1 MQTAQQLMPVP
12 FYGDTV
18 VLVGKG
24 NEPLVAMKPIVV
36 NMGLDWKSQHA
47 KVMEKYSSTM
57 VEITIVAEDGKM
69 REMTC
74 LPLRKLPAWLYSIS
88 PNKVKP
94 ELRDKII
101 RYQEECDDAL
111 WDYWSKR
118 SDAHHTGSP
127 NITQQI
133 ALSRHRIA
141 LLKELQRTLNR
152 VIRATIQEEI
162 TQLSAKLGLSLPDVD
177 NIGIA
182 APPDSDI
189 LADFWAA
196 LRHLDSK
203 GVQYNHAIKTTLLA
217 FRLEELAKHFKAND
231 TNIKL
236 DAAMIRALKNC
247 SSPRYLNHN
256 HAVHSAIKRN
266 TVKCWVFEAL
276 PEIES

>member
-12 FYGDTV
+12 FYEDTV
-18 VLVGKG
+18 VLVGKD
-24 NEPLVAMKPIVV
+24 NEPLVSMKPIVI

-47 KVMEKYSSTM
+47 KVTDRFSSVM
-57 VEITIVAEDGKM
+57 VEITTTGGDGKQYA
-69 REMTC
+69 MTC

-118 SDAHHTGSP
+118 SNAHDTGSLG
-127 NITQQI
+127 ITQQVI
-133 ALSRHRIA
+133 LSRHRIA
-141 LLKELQRTLNR
+141 LLKEMQRIRNR

-162 TQLSAKLGLSLPDVD
+162 TLLSEKLGVSVPDVD

-182 APPDSDI
+182 EPVEADI

-196 LRHLDSK
+196 LRHLDDR
-203 GVQYNHAIKTTLLA
+203 GVKYNHAVKPTLLA
-217 FRLEELAKHFKAND
+217 FRLEELAKHFEALGITVNLDTAMTKAM
-231 TNIKL
+231 K
-236 DAAMIRALKNC
+236 
-247 SSPRYLNHN
+247 SSSAPRYINHN
-256 HAVHSAIKRN
+256 YAVHSAIERS
-266 TVKCWVFEAL
+266 TVKCWLFEAI
-276 PEIES
+276 PRV

>member
-1 MQTAQQLMPVP
+1 MQTAQHLMPVP
-12 FYGDTV
+12 FYEDTV
-18 VLVGKG
+18 VLVGKDD
-24 NEPLVAMKPIVV
+24 EPLVSMKPIVI

-47 KVMEKYSSTM
+47 KVTDRFSSVM
-57 VEITIVAEDGKM
+57 VEITTTGGDGKQYA
-69 REMTC
+69 MTC

-94 ELRDKII
+94 ELRDKVI

-118 SDAHHTGSP
+118 NNAHDTGSP
-127 NITQQI
+127 DIRQQI

-141 LLKELQRTLNR
+141 LLKELQRTRNR

-162 TQLSAKLGLSLPDVD
+162 TQLSAKLGLSVPDVE
-177 NIGIA
+177 NIGIG
-182 APPDSDI
+182 APLDSDI

-203 GVQYNHAIKTTLLA
+203 GVRYNHAIKSTLLA
-217 FRLEELAKHFKAND
+217 FRLEELAKHFEAHGINV
-231 TNIKL
+231 NL
-236 DAAMIRALKNC
+236 DAALTKAMK
-247 SSPRYLNHN
+247 SSLAPRYINHN
-256 HAVHSAIKRN
+256 HAVHSAIERN

-276 PEIES
+276 PDIES